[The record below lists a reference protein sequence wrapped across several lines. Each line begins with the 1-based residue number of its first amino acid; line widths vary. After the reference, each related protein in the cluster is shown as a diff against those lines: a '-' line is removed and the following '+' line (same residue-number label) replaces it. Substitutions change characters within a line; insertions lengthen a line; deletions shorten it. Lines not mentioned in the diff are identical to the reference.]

1 MHVPAASRSGSRR
14 ALTILARSVG
24 NACRAR
30 TARVCSNNCCSR
42 LSIGASVLA
51 LLRSRLGAVPRSW
64 LLCSWVLRNGKQV
77 VMPSHGRN
85 CVHTTV
91 HDVRWNALQRAGS
104 SMPSRARKY
113 ILRWQLVVLTM
124 ARQDAQRRPRSIG
137 FWIKNILGTK
147 RLAAQA
153 CGNARAAPI
162 STYYV
167 TKASTRIM
175 GTLQRWSRIGSR
187 IRIARP

>member
-1 MHVPAASRSGSRR
+1 MHVAAASRSGSRR

-137 FWIKNILGTK
+137 FWIKNLLGTK

-162 STYYV
+162 STYYA
-167 TKASTRIM
+167 TKASTRIV
-175 GTLQRWSRIGSR
+175 GTWQRWSRIGSR

>member
-1 MHVPAASRSGSRR
+1 M
-14 ALTILARSVG
+14 
-24 NACRAR
+24 
-30 TARVCSNNCCSR
+30 
-42 LSIGASVLA
+42 
-51 LLRSRLGAVPRSW
+51 
-64 LLCSWVLRNGKQV
+64 
-77 VMPSHGRN
+77 
-85 CVHTTV
+85 
-91 HDVRWNALQRAGS
+91 RWNALQRAGS

-162 STYYV
+162 STYYI

-187 IRIARP
+187 IRIVSAIDKRRLVAEPARNHS